1 MVRQSTTA
9 HVWHCKILN
18 APSNFGDIFARA
30 LVAQTRPLLTFPTI
44 RSIIEAS
51 LLCDS
56 GLWDYPSQS
65 KALLL
70 HFDKWEI
77 LRIFSPIWNRHIH
90 ILNPEL
96 PGYTWSIGL
105 KWRPLSNYPIELD
118 WKLWFLTQW
127 ILDFPR
133 WKLILSRNV
142 TRSWWL
148 RHLHLV
154 WIIRLVNLW
163 VSFSGTLNINDDN
176 RWTCHTSYYPF
187 YFCKHIIYKRTTRL
201 PWKSPP
207 LYVCHCPFDSFD
219 SQPGFDIIQRPRFL
233 VFLWISNFW
242 ILSVSPFV
250 LCWLVY
256 NCTQNFNAI
265 DK

>member
-1 MVRQSTTA
+1 MHTMFHNSHGLALLCICGLPMVRQSTTA

-30 LVAQTRPLLTFPTI
+30 LVAQTRLLLTFPTI

-51 LLCDS
+51 LLCDP

-77 LRIFSPIWNRHIH
+77 LRIFSLFGIAIYPHSESWT
-90 ILNPEL
+90 

-105 KWRPLSNYPIELD
+105 KWRPLSNYPITLD
-118 WKLWFLTQW
+118 WKLWFVTQW

-154 WIIRLVNLW
+154 WIIRQFMSLLLW
-163 VSFSGTLNINDDN
+163 NS
-176 RWTCHTSYYPF
+176 
-187 YFCKHIIYKRTTRL
+187 
-201 PWKSPP
+201 
-207 LYVCHCPFDSFD
+207 
-219 SQPGFDIIQRPRFL
+219 
-233 VFLWISNFW
+233 
-242 ILSVSPFV
+242 
-250 LCWLVY
+250 
-256 NCTQNFNAI
+256 
-265 DK
+265 